1 MKMNISQHP
10 FQNPCGIPKH
20 FTMLIIFD
28 PPWAP
33 RNAQKPCGIQWKYT
47 KNDLSESQCMRGR
60 KLAVSEEI
68 IEIPPIPD
76 HKTERILRFR
86 LRNLRNPRTCH
97 DPAQVFVPWGTQ
109 NGRGMPRNPTESNRN
124 APENDF
130 GRELVNAGKKMISFG
145 NQLGFPQPVMVKQC
159 EFSDPG

>member
-1 MKMNISQHP
+1 
-10 FQNPCGIPKH
+10 
-20 FTMLIIFD
+20 
-28 PPWAP
+28 
-33 RNAQKPCGIQWKYT
+33 
-47 KNDLSESQCMRGR
+47 MRGR

-86 LRNLRNPRTCH
+86 LRNLRNPRTFQ
-97 DPAQVFVPWGTQ
+97 DPAQVLVPWGAQ

-130 GRELVNAGKKMISFG
+130 GRELVNAGKEIISFG
-145 NQLGFPQPVMVKQC
+145 RN
-159 EFSDPG
+159 